1 MEKKDWATEQSSHQ
15 DLVYLI
21 KNHIKPKPN
30 VKGFS
35 DREGVERMARLAGM
49 LGSKFLKQMLRY
61 PGYWTGQ
68 A

>member
-1 MEKKDWATEQSSHQ
+1 MDWETEQSSHQ

-21 KNHIKPKPN
+21 KNQIKPKPN

-35 DREGVERMARLAGM
+35 DREGVERMAM
-49 LGSKFLKQMLRY
+49 LDSKFLKQMLRY

>member
-1 MEKKDWATEQSSHQ
+1 M
-15 DLVYLI
+15 YLI
-21 KNHIKPKPN
+21 KNQIKAKPN

-35 DREGVERMARLAGM
+35 DGEGVERMARLAGM
-49 LGSKFLKQMLRY
+49 LDSKFLKQMLRY